1 MSSMPV
7 GRIAPYRGKSHWLLQ
22 LRLTFSTAA
31 AVFFLAESMNADFLR
46 PADPSQMIFVHAC
59 IAIFGVAW
67 LVQTFV
73 LTKQL
78 YREDLSDSPLR

>member
-1 MSSMPV
+1 MSSMHV
-7 GRIAPYRGKSHWLLQ
+7 GRIAHHRGKSCWLLQ

-46 PADPSQMIFVHAC
+46 PADASQMVFLHVC
-59 IAIFGVAW
+59 IAIFGIAW

-73 LTKQL
+73 LTRQL
-78 YREDLSDSPLR
+78 YREELSDSPLR